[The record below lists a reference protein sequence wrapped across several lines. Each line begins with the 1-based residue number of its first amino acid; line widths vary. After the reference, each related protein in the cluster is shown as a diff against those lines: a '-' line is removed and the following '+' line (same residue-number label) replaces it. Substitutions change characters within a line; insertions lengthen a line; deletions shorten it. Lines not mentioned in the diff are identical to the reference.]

1 MDIKLYNLPGPTS
14 EGLEETYC
22 HVLTLYRSG
31 DITDPEIIDWLDA
44 ANTWLETSDDRR
56 SN

>member
-22 HVLTLYRSG
+22 HILTLYRSG

-56 SN
+56 